1 MKSNGHAKCQSKIA
15 AHRTWHKTKCVNE
28 KENKVENS
36 AIQNTYFDLNVFL
49 VTLGIST
56 ILFKIEQ
63 EIMHFKPWFKI

>member
-1 MKSNGHAKCQSKIA
+1 
-15 AHRTWHKTKCVNE
+15 VNE